1 MSQVPPPRYR
11 IVERDRRL
19 IVIDNWARDKT
30 PSPSPIL
37 PSASG
42 RDLLPPKAGDSA
54 NPIVRAG
61 EDGGTLLR
69 RLALLA
75 CVGAEDAEGRPI
87 FTSAAWF
94 DTRAKREFSL
104 GRSGVE
110 RVGGTVLVLLMA
122 VAAFVLLAAVIGF
135 ETLFIPVILLVVIGK
150 NIPAIGTRW
159 VDRLQKL
166 PID

>member
-30 PSPSPIL
+30 RPPPIL
-37 PSASG
+37 PTTSG
-42 RDLLPPKAGDSA
+42 RDLLPAKAGDSA
-54 NPIVRAG
+54 NRIVRAG

-69 RLALLA
+69 RLALTA
-75 CVGAEDAEGRPI
+75 CGGAEDAEGRPI
-87 FTSAAWF
+87 FTSASWF

-104 GRSGVE
+104 GKSGVE
-110 RVGGTVLVLLMA
+110 RLGGTVLVFLML
-122 VAAFVLLAAVIGF
+122 VAFFFVLAFVIGF
-135 ETLFIPVILLVVIGK
+135 EALFIAFILLVVAGK
-150 NIPAIGTRW
+150 NIESVGTRW